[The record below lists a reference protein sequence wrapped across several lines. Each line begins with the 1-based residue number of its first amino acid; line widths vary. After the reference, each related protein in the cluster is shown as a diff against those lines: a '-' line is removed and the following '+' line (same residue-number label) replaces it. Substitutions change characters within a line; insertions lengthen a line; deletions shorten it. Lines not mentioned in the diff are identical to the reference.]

1 MTPRMI
7 EVLNEIHDKIGYY
20 ALVRNPKLGKIIFSK
35 IAGAKIDMTANSIV
49 AEFVIWNGETWVTT
63 STAICTIESIRDAK
77 EAAER
82 MNELWEKQSV

>member
-7 EVLNEIHDKIGYY
+7 EVLNEIHSKIGYY
-20 ALVRNPKLGKIIFSK
+20 ALVGNPKLGKIIFSK

-49 AEFVIWNGETWVTT
+49 AEFVVWNGETWVSV
-63 STAICTIESIRDAK
+63 STANGAIESIRDAK

>member
-7 EVLNEIHDKIGYY
+7 EVLNEINDKIGYY

-49 AEFVIWNGETWVTT
+49 A
-63 STAICTIESIRDAK
+63 
-77 EAAER
+77 
-82 MNELWEKQSV
+82 